1 VSTYVALLDGGARE
15 VAVEV
20 EPDGPGRFAVRVG
33 GALHRVDAFQHDY
46 GTLSLLVDTAS
57 YAVTLDRQDDRA
69 EVRVR
74 GSVFPL
80 EILDELRL
88 RLRRAPGTFTVEG
101 RQAVTAPVAGRV
113 VRVLCRAG
121 QPVRAGQPL
130 LVLMAMQMENELK
143 APRDGTVVELL
154 VEAGQA
160 VEVDARL
167 CVVG

>member
-15 VAVEV
+15 VPVQV

-33 GALHRVDAFQHDY
+33 DVLHRVDAFQHDH

-57 YAVTLDRQDDRA
+57 YAVTLDRQDDRL

-80 EILDELRL
+80 EVLDERRL
-88 RLRRAPGTFTVEG
+88 RLRRAPGTFTVVG
-101 RQAVTAPVAGRV
+101 RQTVTAPMAGRV
-113 VRVLCRAG
+113 VRVLCQAG
-121 QPVRAGQPL
+121 QAVRAGQPL
-130 LVLMAMQMENELK
+130 LVLTAMQMENELR